1 MSRELSLAEI
11 FQLGYYW
18 ETKILLT
25 AVRLDVFSALDG
37 KRKTLHDVAG
47 RLGVHGQTLGL
58 LLNALVAM
66 RLLEKDGDSYGNS
79 TAAATHLVRNSAQYI
94 GHLLLLHDA
103 EWDNWGKLE
112 QTIRTGQRSV
122 DRHVFETDPDLG
134 SNVLA
139 VLHRIGQ
146 QSGPDFAKRL
156 QLSGPV
162 RFLDLGG
169 GAGTNAIAFCQ
180 AYPELTATVFDLPAT
195 LRLTE
200 RTVKEVGLES
210 RIALL
215 PGDFNKD
222 GLGGPYDVALM
233 SDILHYQDFSTN
245 AALVKRVWAHL
256 APGGRLVIKDR
267 FLNEAGTGPAWT
279 TAFAVHI
286 LGEHGTRRLLQDGRC
301 DPVDEG
307 SRFSSRDRVGTVS
320 GRAGYEVWSGLRGGR
335 ARRSIMLEWLKQPGF
350 FGTHA
355 TVGADMSQLMATVF
369 TGLFVIGWIQ
379 ARRRRADAHHWM
391 MLSGMI
397 AMLAFFI
404 SYYLFR
410 QLGVLAF
417 EGKGGS
423 VDLKH
428 STDNVFIPL
437 LIIHII
443 LVVIGL
449 VMAVYM
455 IVLGFRA
462 QLIEQ
467 GRRILSDRVL
477 QTTWGKIGMIFG
489 APLRAGGGVLA
500 VSGDG
505 RSFSDGTAH
514 CVGLDFSPLSRLC
527 SPWR

>member
-1 MSRELSLAEI
+1 MSRELSLTEI

-25 AVRLDVFSALDG
+25 AVKLDVFSALDG
-37 KRKTLHDVAG
+37 RQKTIHDIAD
-47 RLGVHGQTLGL
+47 RLGAHGEMLEL

-66 RLLEKDGDSYGNS
+66 RLLKKEGNS
-79 TAAATHLVRNSAQYI
+79 YANSTVATTHLVRSSSQYV

-146 QSGPDFAKRL
+146 QSGPDLAKRL

-180 AYPELTATVFDLPAT
+180 AYPELVATVFDLPAT

-200 RTVKEVGLES
+200 RMVKEVGLES
-210 RIALL
+210 RIALR

-222 GLGGPYDVALM
+222 GFGGPYDVVLM

-245 AALVKRVWAHL
+245 ASLVKRVWAHL

-286 LGEHGTRRLLQDGRC
+286 LVNT
-301 DPVDEG
+301 EG
-307 SRFSSRDRVGTVS
+307 
-320 GRAGYEVWSGLRGGR
+320 GGCY
-335 ARRSIMLEWLKQPGF
+335 K
-350 FGTHA
+350 T
-355 TVGADMSQLMATVF
+355 
-369 TGLFVIGWIQ
+369 
-379 ARRRRADAHHWM
+379 ADAIQWM
-391 MLSGMI
+391 GN
-397 AMLAFFI
+397 AGFA
-404 SYYLFR
+404 
-410 QLGVLAF
+410 
-417 EGKGGS
+417 S
-423 VDLKH
+423 VTELEP
-428 STDNVFIPL
+428 SA
-437 LIIHII
+437 
-443 LVVIGL
+443 VV
-449 VMAVYM
+449 
-455 IVLGFRA
+455 
-462 QLIEQ
+462 Q
-467 GRRILSDRVL
+467 GIRF
-477 QTTWGKIGMIFG
+477 QE
-489 APLRAGGGVLA
+489 P
-500 VSGDG
+500 
-505 RSFSDGTAH
+505 
-514 CVGLDFSPLSRLC
+514 
-527 SPWR
+527 